1 METRIKIF
9 AQQQHDE
16 YIRKSEQ
23 SLRDLNLLNSQ
34 LKYERVSFISTL
46 SDNSL
51 NDSITGI

>member
-1 METRIKIF
+1 MEARIKIF